1 MVHDGGPP
9 QGEGDDH
16 GLEFIE
22 QYSIDLALPW
32 DAQTQVVKDTTLPL
46 VAKTQPLNHET
57 LPLFGAANLPLGTQ
71 TLPHI
76 SILPLTSNTLPLDRG
91 LIDRT
96 LEQEEMEI
104 NSGANVELPN
114 AIADNKGSPN
124 NKTKRIS
131 K

>member
-1 MVHDGGPP
+1 
-9 QGEGDDH
+9 
-16 GLEFIE
+16 
-22 QYSIDLALPW
+22 
-32 DAQTQVVKDTTLPL
+32 
-46 VAKTQPLNHET
+46 
-57 LPLFGAANLPLGTQ
+57 
-71 TLPHI
+71 
-76 SILPLTSNTLPLDRG
+76 LPLTSNTLPLDRG